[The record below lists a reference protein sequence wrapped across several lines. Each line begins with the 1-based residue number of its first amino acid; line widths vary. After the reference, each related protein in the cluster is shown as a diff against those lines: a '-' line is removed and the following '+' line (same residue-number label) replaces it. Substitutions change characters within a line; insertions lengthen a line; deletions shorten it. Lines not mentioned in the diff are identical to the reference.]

1 VLPDR
6 LDIEPQDLDQLQE
19 IQMLTNLILA
29 CSTGPTRLSDLA
41 IDNALGLPHATCQDV
56 A

>member
-6 LDIEPQDLDQLQE
+6 LDIEAQDLEQLQE
-19 IQMLTNLILA
+19 IQILTNLILA
-29 CSTGPTRLSDLA
+29 CSTAPTRLGDLA
-41 IDNALGLPHATCQDV
+41 IDSVLGLSHATCQDV

>member
-1 VLPDR
+1 VPDTR
-6 LDIEPQDLDQLQE
+6 AALGEVG

-29 CSTGPTRLSDLA
+29 CSIAPTRLSDLA
-41 IDNALGLPHATCQDV
+41 INSGLGLAHATCQDV